1 MGGERT
7 SHGGCGVTRAF
18 LVSLSAALMLASA
31 ARAEEP
37 AESAP
42 SDESPP
48 LRDEQREQRRQERR
62 ARFEQ
67 IRAQHARHR
76 QLEQLKNEID
86 AELTKENPDKG
97 LLRQKGAE
105 YAAARADRSRDRQQ
119 AIRRRW
125 GALADRDDVK
135 RELERHAKTRAR
147 IERLKFLAATERTGA
162 ARTRLTERLKR
173 VAELENEKYERN
185 MQALTARPESPS
197 TEPPAAAPSAS
208 GAAP

>member
-1 MGGERT
+1 MGCERMPP
-7 SHGGCGVTRAF
+7 GGCSVMRAF

-37 AESAP
+37 AESGP
-42 SDESPP
+42 SDSNS
-48 LRDEQREQRRQERR
+48 LRGEQREQRRQERR

-67 IRAQHARHR
+67 IRAQHARRR
-76 QLEQLKNEID
+76 QLEQLKHDID
-86 AELTKENPDKG
+86 AELTKENPDKA
-97 LLRQKGAE
+97 LLEQKEAE
-105 YAAARADRSRDRQQ
+105 YAAARADRSRDRQR

-162 ARTRLTERLKR
+162 VRTRLMERLKR

-185 MQALTARPESPS
+185 MQELTGRPQNPSPDLP
-197 TEPPAAAPSAS
+197 TAAPSES